1 VKLSV
6 HRRGRCVVATSGLC
20 GGRPPPARRPPRDCP
35 TQPRGPCRC
44 CQTLP
49 SFAPPSPLFF
59 SSSCLVTLPPPLR
72 CARFLPAAMA
82 TSAAAD
88 AAEATL
94 RSLAEDLT
102 ALEAEVAPLRTAAK
116 SGGVGDE
123 KEFRAQCSILSERL
137 TQFIIRID
145 SVEVRWRCG
154 LSRAGVPPPVG
165 RGRAAALLVGRGSFV
180 YKRGGWDGAFRLS
193 LHGGMRVVLV
203 LADRCAVARLA
214 RSLLDAFGLGFRASM
229 HPLVVTT
236 GAESGASI

>member
-1 VKLSV
+1 M
-6 HRRGRCVVATSGLC
+6 
-20 GGRPPPARRPPRDCP
+20 
-35 TQPRGPCRC
+35 
-44 CQTLP
+44 
-49 SFAPPSPLFF
+49 
-59 SSSCLVTLPPPLR
+59 R

-180 YKRGGWDGAFRLS
+180 
-193 LHGGMRVVLV
+193 
-203 LADRCAVARLA
+203 
-214 RSLLDAFGLGFRASM
+214 
-229 HPLVVTT
+229 
-236 GAESGASI
+236 